1 MLTITWQEEIALLKQ
16 DLRKEIKK
24 ISGHS
29 EINIPNHICINNLK
43 SKLERLDEIEKILSI
58 EKYTIA
64 FIGTVGQGKTTAIC
78 HLFNLIS
85 DFHVSQITK
94 ELLSTGSGK
103 TTICEVIIK
112 AAEKT
117 YIEIEPYTVEEMENL
132 IFEFCDYIA
141 DKNNTQ
147 SDQKIIISTEIQRAI
162 RNIIKM
168 NFHNKTIYDDGV
180 KNRPK
185 RIDTAKEN
193 FDLFGFDEFKKLAF
207 NNANLE
213 SRTTNKIE
221 FDNQKNEQE
230 WIKNT
235 FAAINNVELQEFAI
249 PRKIYLYV
257 SYDVLSGSNLS
268 QFDSV
273 VDTKGLDE
281 NPIRKDLQ
289 KYIENQDTICL
300 FVTPFNDAP
309 EANIR
314 NLIGYHL
321 TSKSKDFHHRFVT
334 LVLPHKNQPEQ
345 VNGCDGDWDT
355 GIQIR
360 KEEVQATF
368 KNLNLDFFQENILF
382 YDAFRYYGN
391 DIYSQEDVQADKNEF
406 LEAIAEVV
414 QRRRNILLDEIK
426 NIQESFTRIKNGDA
440 LTGSES
446 KAIENAIHKIKDL
459 RYLNK
464 RVPSFVY
471 KDFIDKYIEYYRTV
485 YLAWNT
491 KHAIHRNFGYYEP
504 RNIDIYY
511 DMRVIAEGINEDEM
525 LKKFTKQAKQELEN
539 ILNELT
545 SANESLKTLIP
556 ELVIQFNSFYD
567 NFISE
572 VGVEIQYEA
581 IKKLSPQNEDSE
593 FWTALIK
600 EKGRERPQGEKY
612 VDNVCQT
619 LKHELETE
627 QNLNIFLEIKAGQYW
642 AELVTK
648 ILSFFGEK

>member
-440 LTGSES
+440 LTGSEI

>member
-1 MLTITWQEEIALLKQ
+1 
-16 DLRKEIKK
+16 
-24 ISGHS
+24 
-29 EINIPNHICINNLK
+29 
-43 SKLERLDEIEKILSI
+43 
-58 EKYTIA
+58 
-64 FIGTVGQGKTTAIC
+64 
-78 HLFNLIS
+78 
-85 DFHVSQITK
+85 
-94 ELLSTGSGK
+94 
-103 TTICEVIIK
+103 
-112 AAEKT
+112 
-117 YIEIEPYTVEEMENL
+117 MENL

-141 DKNNTQ
+141 DKDNTNP
-147 SDQKIIISTEIQRAI
+147 DKKIIISQEIERAI
-162 RNIIKM
+162 RNVIEMKLRYP
-168 NFHNKTIYDDGV
+168 TINNEV
-180 KNRPK
+180 KN
-185 RIDTAKEN
+185 IDLAKEE
-193 FDLFGFDEFKKLAF
+193 FDKLGLDEFKKFAL
-207 NNANLE
+207 NNSQLE
-213 SRTTNKIE
+213 SINNNKIE

-235 FAAINNVELQEFAI
+235 FAAINNVELKEFAI

-289 KYIENQDTICL
+289 KYIDNQDTICL
-300 FVTPFNDAP
+300 FVTPFNAAP
-309 EANIR
+309 EANISK
-314 NLIGYHL
+314 LIGYHL

-334 LVLPHKNQPEQ
+334 LVLPHKNEPEQ
-345 VNGCDGDWDT
+345 VHGCDGDYDT

-360 KEEVQATF
+360 KEEIQATF
-368 KNLNLDFFQENILF
+368 RHLNLDFFLENILF
-382 YDAFRYYGN
+382 YDALRYYRN
-391 DIYSQEDVQADKNEF
+391 DVVKLNTDIYSEEDVQADKNE
-406 LEAIAEVV
+406 LIEAIASVV
-414 QRRRNILLDEIK
+414 ERRQKILLEEIK
-426 NIQESFTRIKNGDA
+426 DIKESFTRIKNGDA
-440 LTGSES
+440 LTKLEI
-446 KAIENAIHKIKDL
+446 KVIENAIHNIKNL
-459 RYLNK
+459 RYLTK

-485 YLAWNT
+485 YRAWNT

-511 DMRVIAEGINEDEM
+511 DMRVITEGINEDEM
-525 LKKFTKQAKQELEN
+525 LKKFTKEAKHELEN

-572 VGVEIQYEA
+572 VGVKIQYEA
-581 IKKLSPQNEDSE
+581 IRKLSPQSEESE

-600 EKGRERPQGEKY
+600 EKGRVQLPGENY
-612 VDNVCQT
+612 TQNVCRT
-619 LKHELETE
+619 LKYELETE
-627 QNLNIFLEIKAGQYW
+627 QSLNIFLEIKAGQYW